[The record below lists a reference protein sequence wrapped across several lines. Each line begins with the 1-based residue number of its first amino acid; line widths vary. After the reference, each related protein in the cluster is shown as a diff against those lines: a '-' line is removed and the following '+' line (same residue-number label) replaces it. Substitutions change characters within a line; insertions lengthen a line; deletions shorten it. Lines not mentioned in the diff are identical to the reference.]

1 LPVIHPGWPGGPT
14 SGPPGPG
21 SGKPGTPDEV
31 ILMRDSQHFRRLS
44 PAVTGAARWRA
55 TRRAVRALR
64 IVNDQQVLMWEL
76 FWQAGRIP
84 VERTGRAGPLAWAP
98 SLDGP
103 RLTGSNLPTPDEA
116 SAGDE
121 P

>member
-1 LPVIHPGWPGGPT
+1 
-14 SGPPGPG
+14 
-21 SGKPGTPDEV
+21 
-31 ILMRDSQHFRRLS
+31 MRDSQHLRRLF

-84 VERTGRAGPLAWAP
+84 AGQAGRAGPLAWTP

-103 RLTGSNLPTPDEA
+103 RLTGSNLPTTDEA
-116 SAGDE
+116 SACGE